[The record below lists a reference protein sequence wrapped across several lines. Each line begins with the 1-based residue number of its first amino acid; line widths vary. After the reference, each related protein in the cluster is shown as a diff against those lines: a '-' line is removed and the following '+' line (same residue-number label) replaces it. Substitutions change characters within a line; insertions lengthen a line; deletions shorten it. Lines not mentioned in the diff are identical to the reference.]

1 MSADRQPQLGKP
13 DLREDP
19 ADSGWILADFPL
31 SVAADQRWMSIFAER
46 VAASNANAWT
56 VTGES
61 IRLDLAD
68 GGHVDHWLVTVDRG
82 DVVVSRENTEADAVL
97 RTDRSTFDGIVDG
110 SVNTMAASLRGVLD
124 VEGDPELVVM
134 FRRMFPVH

>member
-1 MSADRQPQLGKP
+1 MSDSATAFFEGLARRGHEPLLERARGK
-13 DLREDP
+13 
-19 ADSGWILADFPL
+19 
-31 SVAADQRWMSIFAER
+31 
-46 VAASNANAWT
+46 
-56 VTGES
+56 

-97 RTDRSTFDGIVDG
+97 RTDSSTFDGIVDG

-134 FRRMFPVH
+134 FRRMFPVHPDPREATG